1 MSDLPTNTGGIYLFV
16 AKPNLIPNSHF
27 YLLYVGRA
35 HYTYNQNL
43 RKRCKE
49 YIKEQSRPKVKRMIE
64 GWGQYLYVRY
74 LPLTD
79 NDLIDSIESEI
90 INKVLPPFNDMIPD
104 KQIRTAVKAFSV

>member
-1 MSDLPTNTGGIYLFV
+1 
-16 AKPNLIPNSHF
+16 
-27 YLLYVGRA
+27 
-35 HYTYNQNL
+35 
-43 RKRCKE
+43 
-49 YIKEQSRPKVKRMIE
+49 MIE